1 VDDLEREY
9 PEAVRAR
16 MALYHYGSVADGETL
31 AGRGYR
37 VVRPGESLALPEP
50 EPVRLTAG

>member
-1 VDDLEREY
+1 
-9 PEAVRAR
+9 